1 MSRHGNRL
9 SLAAVRT
16 AAVVAGLMGFT
27 VGSAQAS
34 LIVQAGNIPQID
46 DNVISSATCSSH
58 IDGPALTVEGCL
70 NGSHSTLV
78 QFTSDENIV
87 FAAGGQAKVDATDAG
102 YSRLMVD
109 VVGHTFDTLILNIE
123 ANANGE
129 VAFTDGSS
137 TSSLFGISASG
148 SNFFTITGGPFS
160 FISFTTFNTTGTTE
174 TDIVDDVKQ
183 NRIGGVSTPVVP
195 EPATL
200 GIIGLGLAGLGFLR
214 RRRAA

>member
-1 MSRHGNRL
+1 MRAIAS
-9 SLAAVRT
+9 T
-16 AAVVAGLMGFT
+16 AAVIAGLVGFT
-27 VGSAQAS
+27 IGSAQAS
-34 LIVQAGNIPQID
+34 LLVQAGNIPQID
-46 DNVISSATCSSH
+46 DNVISSATCASH
-58 IDGPALTVEGCL
+58 IDGPALLIQGCL

-78 QFTSDENIV
+78 DFTSDENIV
-87 FAAGGQAKVDATDAG
+87 YASGGQAKVDATDADG

-123 ANANGE
+123 ADANGE
-129 VAFTDGSS
+129 VSFTDGSS

-174 TDIVDDVKQ
+174 TDIVADVKQ
-183 NRIGGVSTPVVP
+183 NRIGGVSTIP

-200 GIIGLGLAGLGFLR
+200 GIIGLGLAGLGFMR
-214 RRRAA
+214 RRRIV